1 MIAFQSVCVYT
12 SIDYICLTE
21 AREVSLIVHP
31 SCVHFSIRIS
41 LVDLVMDIAYIMIM
55 LGKSSEASCLG
66 ALGSG
71 YNLSD

>member
-1 MIAFQSVCVYT
+1 MIAFQSVCVYS

-31 SCVHFSIRIS
+31 SSVHFSIRIS
-41 LVDLVMDIAYIMIM
+41 SVDLVMDIAYIM